1 MLYQMGRQVLAEL
14 SFCDRAAVDDE
25 AMVRRLLEQGARESG
40 ATLLSIHVH
49 RFQPHGVS
57 GVAILAE
64 SHLAVHTWPE
74 LGYAA
79 VDAFTC
85 GDHVD
90 PRAAIAVLEKGPGAR
105 CNTTMELN
113 RGMQPSIKAIAQIDS
128 ALHSQGEAQTGAAQT
143 EGQPQA

>member
-1 MLYQMGRQVLAEL
+1 MSYQLGRQVLAEL
-14 SFCDRAAVDDE
+14 TFCDRDAINDE
-25 AMVRRLLEQGARESG
+25 ALVRSLLEQAAGASG
-40 ATLLSIHVH
+40 ATLLSVHVH

-85 GDHVD
+85 GDHVS
-90 PRAAIAVLEKGPGAR
+90 PRLAIQVMEEGLRSR
-105 CNTTMELN
+105 CATTMELN
-113 RGMQPSIKAIAQIDS
+113 RGMQTAPPLQAAPFHQPS
-128 ALHSQGEAQTGAAQT
+128 TG
-143 EGQPQA
+143 

>member
-1 MLYQMGRQVLAEL
+1 MQQVQLGRQILGDL
-14 SFCDRAAVDDE
+14 TFCDRESIDDE
-25 AMVRRLLEQGARESG
+25 ALLKGLLERAAKESG

-49 RFQPHGVS
+49 RFEPHGLS

-74 LGYAA
+74 IGFAA

-90 PRAAIAVLEKGPGAR
+90 PTIAFTVLKEGFGAR
-105 CNTTMELN
+105 YASQMEMN
-113 RGMQPSIKAIAQIDS
+113 RGMSPSMQMADGMAGHPAGS
-128 ALHSQGEAQTGAAQT
+128 GRHNR
-143 EGQPQA
+143 

>member
-1 MLYQMGRQVLAEL
+1 MRFHRMGQQVLGEL
-14 SFCDRAAVDDE
+14 TFCERDKLDDPE
-25 AMVRRLLEQGARESG
+25 LLETLLREAASSAG
-40 ATLLSIHVH
+40 ATLLSVHVH

-79 VDAFTC
+79 VDSFTC

-90 PRAAIAVLEKGPGAR
+90 PVKALERLEQGFGAR
-105 CNTTMELN
+105 CTSSMELY
-113 RGMQPSIKAIAQIDS
+113 RGMHPSVPAMDSID
-128 ALHSQGEAQTGAAQT
+128 AMREGADSHRAPGAT
-143 EGQPQA
+143 